1 MHHTASL
8 IEPASHGTVG
18 LFPGTVADGRGRSV
32 TNTLDGLHREVVD
45 SARSLAPLPSGFS
58 PLDDVLSGGFRAGDF
73 VLIGGK
79 PGKGKTVAALQWA
92 RNLARTGCR
101 SLFVSF
107 EHDARSLLLRLLTL
121 ELAEAAAELHC
132 TDQLRLEML
141 RDRLRLIGSAN
152 VRIGDVVR
160 SDPLLERAE
169 ERIRV
174 YGEQLVLIE
183 GSRTNCEMPALDT
196 MVAAQPDQRCAL
208 FVDYLQK
215 MPTSVQA
222 TSDAERVIEA
232 AEALK
237 ELALRRAMPVVAVV
251 AADQTGLAVRRTRLQ
266 HLRGAFALAYE
277 ADIAVM
283 LNDKLSVVS
292 RAHLTYDTTRIQ
304 EFRSRVVFSVEKNRA
319 GLPDVDL
326 EFRKDFANY
335 RFDPVGSWVAER
347 LTDETSQED

>member
-1 MHHTASL
+1 MHHTTSL
-8 IEPASHGTVG
+8 IEPASHAIAGAAPAS
-18 LFPGTVADGRGRSV
+18 LDHRRGSSA
-32 TNTLDGLHREVVD
+32 TNTLDGLHREAVETM
-45 SARSLAPLPSGFS
+45 RSLAPLPSGFF

-92 RNLARTGCR
+92 RNLARNGCR

-121 ELAEAAAELHC
+121 ELAEAAAEFHC
-132 TDQLRLEML
+132 TDNLRLEML

-152 VRIGDVVR
+152 VLIGDVVR
-160 SDPLLERAE
+160 SDPLLGRAE

-174 YGEQLVLIE
+174 YGEHLLLIE
-183 GSRTNCEMPALDT
+183 GSRTGCEIPALDA
-196 MVAAQPDQRCAL
+196 MVAARPDQPCAL

-215 MPTSVQA
+215 MPTSVHA
-222 TSDAERVIEA
+222 TSDAERAIES

-237 ELALRRAMPVVAVV
+237 ELALRRAIPVVAVV

-266 HLRGAFALAYE
+266 HLRGAFSLAYE

-292 RAHLTYDTTRIQ
+292 RSHLAYDSTRIQ
-304 EFRSRVVFSVEKNRA
+304 EFRNRVVFSVEKNRA

-347 LTDETSQED
+347 LTDETSQDD